1 MTKRKLILIPGLLCD
16 FRLWQPQIDAFSD
29 LADIIIGDTFKDD
42 SISGM
47 AKRII
52 DQAED
57 DDFAL
62 AGLSMGGYVAMEIMR
77 QVPDQVRGLALLD
90 TSARG
95 DEDLQKRRRRG
106 LINLASQGKFFGVT
120 PRLLPMLIHPNHMEN
135 QELTDLVVGM
145 AAHVGK
151 ERFISQQTAIM
162 NRVDSKKDLTAY
174 SCPTLVIC
182 GRQDEITPLPL
193 SEEMASAIPG
203 ARLHII
209 EECGHLTSL
218 EKPEEVNQEMKS
230 WFTSL

>member
-16 FRLWQPQIDAFSD
+16 FRLWQPQIDALSG
-29 LADIIIGDTFKDD
+29 LADVIIGDTFKDD
-42 SISGM
+42 AVTGM

-52 DQAED
+52 DQADGE
-57 DDFAL
+57 DFAL

-77 QVPDQVRGLALLD
+77 QVPEKVRGLALLD
-90 TSARG
+90 TSARN

-120 PRLLPMLIHPNHMEN
+120 PRLLPMLIHPDQMEN

-162 NRVDSKKDLTAY
+162 NRVDSRKDLTSY
-174 SCPTLVIC
+174 GCPTIVIC
-182 GRQDEITPLPL
+182 GRQDEITPLHL
-193 SEEMASAIPG
+193 SEEMAASIPG
-203 ARLHII
+203 AELRII
-209 EECGHLTSL
+209 EGCGHLTTL
-218 EKPEEVNQEMKS
+218 EKPDEVNREMKT